1 MSIHSSLPEL
11 TISIVAVTC
20 ERNFS
25 IPFRMLFGNFLEIR
39 GDKFDDVIESV
50 ADETFLVIHI
60 YDEVG
65 PVASKTPTSTKG
77 ILLLTP
83 LTLTDSIFVVT

>member
-1 MSIHSSLPEL
+1 MREEL
-11 TISIVAVTC
+11 
-20 ERNFS
+20 FP

-60 YDEVG
+60 YDEVSDL
-65 PVASKTPTSTKG
+65 PKLP
-77 ILLLTP
+77 LLP
-83 LTLTDSIFVVT
+83 NSSYFYVSEA